1 MSEDCLYLNIY
12 RPRGVE
18 NAAIVAFLP
27 GEGFDFADA
36 SQFDGSHLAS
46 SQNIIVVTIQ
56 YRVGVFGF
64 LSLKGIADG
73 NMGLSDQIT
82 ALEWIHKNAKSFGG
96 DASRVTL
103 FGRFTGSMSASLLMT
118 SPALREKSLFSR
130 VILSSG
136 IATRDWAISSN
147 SNEMVNNLLDK
158 LNCKDAD
165 CLMSADSN
173 KILAA
178 ASYGWRPTVD
188 GLLVTDEP
196 IASASKKFISKGIT
210 EVMVG
215 TNAMDGTICLLTHF
229 AMRSPFYPKLIADTL
244 SHGDLADL
252 LAIDSAIYFNNKI
265 NMEEAIADL
274 LERTDVSLRQGY
286 LEYCSRSLI
295 HRASESFA
303 HVLKSMPQLHVY
315 QYRFSQRAPKS
326 VHPSFINTAGHGDD
340 LIYAFGLIDAQSQE
354 ASLAQSFMR
363 YLASFVQ
370 TGTPGDSWS
379 TEKIRQINLNTE
391 RNVTSSTSFDDIDS
405 CTYDRKSSNV
415 ISFLSTHDYSSWQ
428 LVNSLSL

>member
-46 SQNIIVVTIQ
+46 SQNIIVITIQ

-64 LSLKGIADG
+64 LSLKGVADG

-118 SPALREKSLFSR
+118 SPALRDKSLFSR

-147 SNEMVNNLLDK
+147 SNEMVNNLLNK

-165 CLMSADSN
+165 CLMTADAN

-196 IASASKKFISKGIT
+196 IAAASKKFISKGVT

-295 HRASESFA
+295 HKASESFA
-303 HVLKSMPQLHVY
+303 RVLKSMPHLQVY

-340 LIYAFGLIDAQSQE
+340 LIYAFGLIDSQSHE
-354 ASLAQSFMR
+354 SSLAQSFMR
-363 YLASFVQ
+363 YLASFIQ
-370 TGTPGDSWS
+370 TGTPGDSWL
-379 TEKIRQINLNTE
+379 TDKIRHINLNTE
-391 RNVTSSTSFDDIDS
+391 RNATSSSSLDDIDS